1 MLGLS
6 NKYKS
11 LTISYLRVVALALSA
26 LGFFASV
33 QVFAAQLPARIVR
46 EYALTSGSAREN
58 HGDPRN
64 WRLLASNDDGKHW
77 TLLDTE
83 TNQVFRARSQR
94 KVYRVANQEAFNTY
108 RLEIDGTGTLQLAEL
123 EF

>member
-1 MLGLS
+1 MMSVRTRYKMLTL
-6 NKYKS
+6 
-11 LTISYLRVVALALSA
+11 SYLRSCALALSA
-26 LGFFASV
+26 LGFLACV

-108 RLEIDGTGTLQLAEL
+108 RLEIDGT
-123 EF
+123 